1 MADYTNFSA
10 DQIDI
15 LAQDVEAE
23 LRQMDRY
30 LSAIRKDIPEIV
42 QMAGEDLTFQAQS
55 AFKELMAA
63 RRDYDVLLMHLQD
76 AAVKYRACTAKVSDM
91 VEAVYDR

>member
-23 LRQMDRY
+23 LREMDRY
-30 LSAIRKDIPEIV
+30 LSDVRKEMPEIAH
-42 QMAGEDLTFQAQS
+42 MAGEDFNFQAQS
-55 AFKELMAA
+55 AFNELMAA
-63 RRDYDVLLMHLQD
+63 RRDYDVLLMHLRD